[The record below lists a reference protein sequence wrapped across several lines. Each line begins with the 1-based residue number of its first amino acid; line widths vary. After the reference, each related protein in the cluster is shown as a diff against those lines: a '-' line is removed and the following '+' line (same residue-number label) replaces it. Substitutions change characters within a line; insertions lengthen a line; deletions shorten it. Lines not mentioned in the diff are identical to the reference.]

1 MKIILSYKTLC
12 LRKLENGSTRKL
24 ELLHMRFQ
32 LLHLNI
38 NWKILNMK
46 SIIPIWNHLGILESE
61 YTYLCHQ
68 EGSNDISVEL
78 LQEMVP
84 VEITDVLSFSGHA
97 GVVDQ

>member
-1 MKIILSYKTLC
+1 MLNHRAYEN
-12 LRKLENGSTRKL
+12 LRMDNTRKL
-24 ELLHMRFQ
+24 ELLNMRFQ

-38 NWKILNMK
+38 TLNILNMK
-46 SIIPIWNHLGILESE
+46 SIISIWNHLGILESE